1 MYDNQV
7 QPLPLWE
14 PSSPVH
20 DNFLTGMQF
29 HAPFIATKFQQRS
42 DLGDC
47 IISTRPPHIVARVHA
62 FRTNWDERPGKDAQ
76 NAKQKQVAD
85 KHYALMQEY
94 LNQRKQAN
102 ENGAKAW
109 VRAESVSAYIESQ
122 NRVYDEE
129 FDEPRYVAK
138 VPNYNIYLELV
149 GCMDAIADE
158 DIDWKGEHGV
168 LATLNRMALWAA
180 NAWDN
185 QHRMGMRS
193 QFNDEQPLPQWHE
206 DFNPELRPWLPKKM
220 GLGHSFI
227 DPSRREDLLYSK
239 APASVSKEQKE
250 MDRFLKEEVA
260 NQARRG
266 IAPENYGK

>member
-14 PSSPVH
+14 PFSRVQSP
-20 DNFLTGMQF
+20 FLTGMQY

-47 IISTRPPHIVARVHA
+47 IVSTFPPHYVARIHA

-85 KHYALMQEY
+85 KQYALMQEW
-94 LNQRKQAN
+94 LQQRKQAM
-102 ENGAKAW
+102 ENASKSW
-109 VRAESVSAYIESQ
+109 VRNESVREYIEGQ

-129 FDEPRYVAK
+129 FDEARFIAK
-138 VPNYNIYLELV
+138 VPGYNIYLELV
-149 GCMDAIADE
+149 GCMDDINPAM
-158 DIDWKGEHGV
+158 IDWEGEHGA
-168 LATLNRMALWAA
+168 LDTLIRMTLWAA

-193 QFNDEQPLPQWHE
+193 NFNDEQPIPVWQE
-206 DFNPELRPWLPKKM
+206 DFNPELRPWLPKKI

-227 DPSRREDLLYSK
+227 DPSRREELQYSK
-239 APASVSKEQKE
+239 APASVSKAQKE

>member
-7 QPLPLWE
+7 KPLPLWK
-14 PSSPVH
+14 PSVKTS
-20 DNFLTGMQF
+20 FLTGMQF

-62 FRTNWDERPGKDAQ
+62 FRTNWEERPGKDAR
-76 NAKQKQVAD
+76 NAKQQEVAEKQYD
-85 KHYALMQEY
+85 LMQDF
-94 LNQRKQAN
+94 LQQRRQAM
-102 ENGAKAW
+102 ENGVKAYE
-109 VRAESVSAYIESQ
+109 RNESVRAYIESQ

-149 GCMDAIADE
+149 GCMDAVSEEEIEWEGA
-158 DIDWKGEHGV
+158 KGV
-168 LATLNRMALWAA
+168 FATLDRMAVWAA

-185 QHRMGMRS
+185 QHRIGMRS
-193 QFNDEQPLPQWHE
+193 RYDDEQPLYHWLE

-220 GLGHSFI
+220 GLGHTFI
-227 DPSRREDLLYSK
+227 DPSRREDLLHSK

-250 MDRFLKEEVA
+250 MDRFLKETVA
-260 NQARRG
+260 EQARRG